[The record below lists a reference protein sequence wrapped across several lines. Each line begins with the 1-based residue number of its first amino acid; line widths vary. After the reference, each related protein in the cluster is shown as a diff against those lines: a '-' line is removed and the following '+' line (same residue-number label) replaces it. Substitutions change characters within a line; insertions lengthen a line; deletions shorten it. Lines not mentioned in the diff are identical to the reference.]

1 MFILIRADEE
11 VLSASNDAKAFSTHH
26 EAWEAM
32 AAEFVDEL
40 HKQGYEPGDMTEED
54 VFDKEDGDYIGSIT
68 NDAAYLEHASCRWAI
83 FEVPDFPS
91 PKRNSN
97 VAETVN
103 YECAKDPMFN
113 SGSVLLHKAVVTWN
127 SGKSFACHS
136 PERIELRVGGIP
148 YEYKAV

>member
-68 NDAAYLEHASCRWAI
+68 NDAAYLEHASRRWAI
-83 FEVPDFPS
+83 FEVPDFPR
-91 PKRNSN
+91 PKRNPN
-97 VAETVN
+97 VAETVS
-103 YECAKDPMFN
+103 YECTGDPRSREM
-113 SGSVLLHKAVVTWN
+113 LLHQATVRWD
-127 SGKSFACHS
+127 SGKSFACHA